1 MNELKLE
8 QLNKYIARCGICSR
22 RKADELIKAG
32 HITINGEL
40 VDNPAYRL
48 TSQDKVVYKDDE
60 IVPEKK
66 VYVLLNKPKNC
77 ITTRSDERD
86 RKTVIDLIEKE
97 IKERVF
103 PVGRLDRA
111 TTGVLLLTNDG
122 ELAQKLAHPQHL
134 IKKIYKITVDT
145 NFKVFDF
152 NKLVNGIKLEDGFIK
167 PDFAYF
173 SGQGRDTI
181 SIGLHSGKNRIIRRM
196 MEHLGYKVTKLD
208 RIQYG
213 NLTKKSLPVGKWRF
227 LTKEELRL
235 IVN

>member
-8 QLNKYIARCGICSR
+8 QLNKYIARCGVCSR
-22 RKADELIKAG
+22 RKADELIKGG

-40 VDNPAYRL
+40 VDNPAHRL
-48 TSQDKVVYKDDE
+48 TSKDKVVYKNDE

-77 ITTRSDERD
+77 IVTRSDERD
-86 RKTVIDLIEKE
+86 RKTVIDLIEND

-111 TTGVLLLTNDG
+111 TTGLLLLTNDG

-134 IKKIYKITVDT
+134 IKKIYKITVDS

-152 NKLVNGIKLEDGFIK
+152 NKLINGMKLEDGFIK

-173 SGQGRDTI
+173 SGKEKDTI

-213 NLTKKSLPVGKWRF
+213 NLSKKNLPLGKWRF

-235 IVN
+235 IGN